1 MDWGCRDCSFRQVE
15 DDLWRDG
22 AYYTLFRKDN
32 QIVYPCRLFAAK
44 PSSLIWRPPTETN
57 TCTLAGLND
66 QEDMSEGYRH
76 DPVSAIAEAEAT
88 GETAVIFADIR
99 QTMQLP
105 LITSIWRTLAGV
117 EGGLR
122 AVWAVAKPLYESGQP
137 DAALFRVFERA
148 VLPVPEPLVPGQLD
162 CAGVSAGDL
171 PVIRALLDAYNRSNG
186 LNLMALTSLVVTPAG
201 LPANHPIPPPPSPWP
216 TLPPLLAQADMAA
229 DTWTLLHHLNRFGAT
244 PDESG
249 LATLWRHLAH
259 WPGLLAVIHAG
270 LAPLQKGGTIQRS
283 IQQLLAGVQAE
294 GASLARLSPERI
306 DMPEAARAMVT
317 HYVRHPGLV
326 VRMVA
331 IGHGLAHWLRQA
343 EKQV

>member
-1 MDWGCRDCSFRQVE
+1 MQ
-15 DDLWRDG
+15 RDG
-22 AYYTLFRKDN
+22 AYYILSRKGN

-148 VLPVPEPLVPGQLD
+148 VLPVPEPLVPDQLD
-162 CAGVSAGDL
+162 C
-171 PVIRALLDAYNRSNG
+171 PRTIRSLLRHRRG
-186 LNLMALTSLVVTPAG
+186 RPCLRCLRRPTWQRIHG
-201 LPANHPIPPPPSPWP
+201 PS
-216 TLPPLLAQADMAA
+216 
-229 DTWTLLHHLNRFGAT
+229 
-244 PDESG
+244 S
-249 LATLWRHLAH
+249 
-259 WPGLLAVIHAG
+259 
-270 LAPLQKGGTIQRS
+270 TI
-283 IQQLLAGVQAE
+283 
-294 GASLARLSPERI
+294 
-306 DMPEAARAMVT
+306 
-317 HYVRHPGLV
+317 
-326 VRMVA
+326 
-331 IGHGLAHWLRQA
+331 
-343 EKQV
+343 

>member
-1 MDWGCRDCSFRQVE
+1 
-15 DDLWRDG
+15 
-22 AYYTLFRKDN
+22 
-32 QIVYPCRLFAAK
+32 
-44 PSSLIWRPPTETN
+44 
-57 TCTLAGLND
+57 
-66 QEDMSEGYRH
+66 MSEGYSH

-117 EGGLR
+117 KGGLR
-122 AVWAVAKPLYESGQP
+122 PVWAAAKPLYASGQP
-137 DAALFRVFERA
+137 DAALCRVLERV
-148 VLPVPEPLVPGQLD
+148 VLPVPGPLVPGQLAR
-162 CAGVSAGDL
+162 AGVRAGDL
-171 PVIRALLDAYNRSNG
+171 PMILAILDAYNRSNG
-186 LNLMALTSLVVTPAG
+186 LNLMALTGLVATPAG
-201 LPANHPIPPPPSPWP
+201 LPANHPVPPPPSTWP
-216 TLPPLLAQADMAA
+216 ILPPLLAQADMAA

-244 PDESG
+244 PDEPG

-270 LAPLQKGGTIQRS
+270 LAPLRKDGTIQRS
-283 IQQLLAGVQAE
+283 IRQLLAGAQAE
-294 GASLARLSPERI
+294 GASLARLRPERI
-306 DMPEAARAMVT
+306 DMPEAARAMIA